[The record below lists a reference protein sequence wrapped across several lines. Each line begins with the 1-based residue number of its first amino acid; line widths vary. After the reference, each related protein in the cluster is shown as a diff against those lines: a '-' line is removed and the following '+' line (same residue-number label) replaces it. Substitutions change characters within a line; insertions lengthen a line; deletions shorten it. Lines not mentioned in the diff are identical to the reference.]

1 MGVVSDAWRR
11 VPRRFSV
18 LGLMVLALIAHGGL
32 QPNFQ
37 VAVVKVV
44 KSALLKD
51 KPADQGAPPESR
63 VEQPGCQCQTSGRGL
78 PYTLTSRGGV
88 TLTLTD
94 RDLERLRTFLRKNL
108 IFDNLSQDGRESHD
122 NRGTTQASD
131 MPMSKQKQMEFLKHF
146 LENEL
151 SHDELLR
158 IVPTLS
164 TEKDLQSLLDTAKD
178 IANIK
183 LQENTLTVQD
193 KPKSLPSSK
202 RIRFLEVFLREEL
215 LGSSSEEELPGSSSE
230 EEEPDEIS
238 IPGNRLGEKRG
249 MSSEKHIRFLEV
261 FLRGELLNQDG
272 EASSLLAHSQRE
284 FNPLTQTDEWRPQPI
299 NRQWYMSFLRN
310 FLSYTLETEHSKAKR
325 EVVKRDTGAS
335 ASKHE
340 KKSSQTSSEM
350 NDHSKKKKGGKNK
363 VVLPE
368 IPGLQDEAAEI
379 DIDFENI
386 MAEAM
391 AMFIPG
397 LNETED
403 GEDKRGLGQMMAATT
418 MSPAG
423 MVFSTHIFFLAGA
436 TLTSFIGGM
445 LSAVFS
451 PVRLLGGTIFAACII
466 HMVTPLAL
474 NCRMDYIECALRLM
488 QGGLTGLIEP
498 ATYGV
503 MSHWAAKNERST
515 VVSLVTAGLTSAH
528 TIGMLESVALYEAI
542 GWFYSFYVIGGTGAL
557 LALLFFFSSP
567 STPEDDPKMSV
578 DELIHVTKGKDKGI
592 SAYDGPDPKG
602 DDDGAKGDDDPGK
615 KEDDGAKPADDGAAP
630 TKPMKPVCRAFTN
643 TTSTMTNT
651 SSTNKPPPQPTADGE
666 DKPTDSAESPTEP
679 KTDPKSAD
687 PPPKSPTEA
696 DARPRMR
703 PRSYSSSSESWSS
716 EKFRP
721 LSDSDM
727 RERIV
732 HGAESSDDSESE
744 YPMPDDDIVAR
755 STAIRKRKTTRIVRE
770 LSARFGVA
778 DTWGP
783 LRLRGGTEGGSSPTP
798 ADLSG
803 IEDKA
808 KDMLAKAEDLKK
820 KFPPWRD
827 IIFNKPALAYIL
839 AYLVYTLTFCLVIN
853 HLADFCAVV
862 LNEGNDEGLENM
874 IQDLTKAGHKGLTK
888 RMSIPYEY
896 RATRGNHHGFNI
908 KTCEYGP
915 WLGTYTTIT
924 LLVAGFLADQLL
936 DSGKVDITVL
946 RKGFHIVGQV
956 CGALLMLVIILTK
969 DEMVTYYGSAA
980 FMVFMG
986 VTMAAGFTVTPMDI
1000 ADRYAGILVGVAKTL
1015 ASIVLLGCPML
1026 FKFMNKFGMRGFEV
1040 AIGIMIGLVVLA
1052 AIIYGLLASAEP
1064 LQIVVEKPRPKIKLP
1079 KFPFPSISAPKVK
1092 IPFPDWFKR
1101 REEPEGEAK
1110 EDAGETGAP
1119 MSWYKKVLDG
1129 VPKPDIN
1136 YPTVDWFQLP
1146 TQKALC
1152 SCMPKRYLIAML
1164 SCIGFLIEYGARTNM
1179 GVAATQM
1186 VNNEDVMGQLFQ
1198 PSEFEWTMLIVG
1210 VIHGAFFLGFLLSR
1224 PLGGFLVSRYPA
1236 TIVFVL
1242 SIAVSSLVNLFIP
1255 VAATVHFS
1263 ILVALRVIQGM
1274 SEGLT
1279 IPASYGIWTFWA
1291 PPTERSKLTSITVT
1305 GQYIGIVIGMPVSGV
1320 AVFNIDWRFPFWIY
1334 GGVGLVWS
1342 LIWYSMVYESPE
1354 VDKYIDPEELKFIQD
1369 SMTSL
1374 PGLIPP
1380 SEPDTKS
1387 EASEASTDAGESTT
1401 KSPPSPASSV
1411 GPDLPTQVSPQKT
1424 PWRHLLTSLPVYA
1437 ILVCDTCVKWVV
1449 YLMLLNAPMYYVQSF
1464 KVNELEAGAF
1474 AGLHFFL
1481 LMFGLP
1487 LVGSLADW
1495 VWRTQS
1501 MSTTT
1506 MRKLFN
1512 TLGMFVEGALLLTV
1526 GMTSNIYVS
1535 TICLSIALFFQSFPL
1550 SAGYNVNALDIAPQF
1565 ASSIMGLSGSLSTV
1579 IGIACPI
1586 AIGAI
1591 TMDKT
1596 PEEWNI
1602 VFIVSAGMILC
1613 AGLLYLLFGSG
1624 EVQDWADFGPN
1635 PSVSAGDPVPKGNEC
1650 GLPNM
1655 VFPDPETL
1663 LDESVHRVQMED
1675 KDPYMYNLG
1684 DREFSYLDDD
1694 DF

>member
-1 MGVVSDAWRR
+1 MGLVADAWRR

-18 LGLMVLALIAHGGL
+18 LGLMILALIAHGGL

-51 KPADQGAPPESR
+51 QPADQGAPAESR
-63 VEQPGCQCQTSGRGL
+63 VEQPDCQCQTSGRGL

-94 RDLERLRTFLRKNL
+94 SDIDRLRTFLRKNL
-108 IFDNLSQDGRESHD
+108 IFDNPSPEGEQSHHD
-122 NRGTTQASD
+122 RGTAQSLGW
-131 MPMSKQKQMEFLKHF
+131 PISKQKHMEFLKHF

-151 SHDELLR
+151 PHDESLR
-158 IVPTLS
+158 NVPLISTKKYLS
-164 TEKDLQSLLDTAKD
+164 NSVKDVS
-178 IANIK
+178 NIK
-183 LQENTLTVQD
+183 LKDTGATAQD
-193 KPKSLPSSK
+193 KPDSHVRLLEVFLGEDIMGSSSEEEDPDDIPPDVPLPEK
-202 RIRFLEVFLREEL
+202 KGLTPEKHMRFLEAFLREEL
-215 LGSSSEEELPGSSSE
+215 L
-230 EEEPDEIS
+230 
-238 IPGNRLGEKRG
+238 
-249 MSSEKHIRFLEV
+249 
-261 FLRGELLNQDG
+261 NQHGD
-272 EASSLLAHSQRE
+272 ASLVVEQSQRE
-284 FNPLTQTDEWRPQPI
+284 WNPVKNVDEWRPQPV

-310 FLSYTLETEHSKAKR
+310 FLSIEMEPEHSRAKR
-325 EVVKRDTGAS
+325 ETVVKD
-335 ASKHE
+335 SKHD
-340 KKSSQTSSEM
+340 KPSILRSSEM
-350 NDHSKKKKGGKNK
+350 QHSKEKHGALPK
-363 VVLPE
+363 VPD
-368 IPGLQDEAAEI
+368 LQEEAAEI
-379 DIDFENI
+379 DIDYEKI

-397 LNETED
+397 LNQTEE

-423 MVFSTHIFFLAGA
+423 MAFSTHIFFLAGA
-436 TLTSFIGGM
+436 TLTSFTGGM
-445 LSAVFS
+445 MSAVFS
-451 PVRLLGGTIFAACII
+451 PVRLLGGTIFAASII

-474 NCRMDYIECALRLM
+474 SCRMDYIECALRLL
-488 QGGLTGLIEP
+488 QGGMAGLIEP

-515 VVSLVTAGLTSAH
+515 VVSLITASLTSAH

-557 LALLFFFSSP
+557 LALLFFFASP

-592 SAYDGPDPKG
+592 SPYTGDDK

-615 KEDDGAKPADDGAAP
+615 KEGDDAKPDDGAKPADDASKPADDAAAP
-630 TKPMKPVCRAFTN
+630 TKPL
-643 TTSTMTNT
+643 
-651 SSTNKPPPQPTADGE
+651 PTADGG
-666 DKPTDSAESPTEP
+666 DKPTDSAEQP
-679 KTDPKSAD
+679 KDT
-687 PPPKSPTEA
+687 PKSPTEA
-696 DARPRMR
+696 VAR

-716 EKFRP
+716 EKFKP
-721 LSDSDM
+721 WSDPDM

-732 HGAESSDDSESE
+732 HGADSSDSESE
-744 YPMPDDDIVAR
+744 YPMPGDDDIVAR
-755 STAIRKRKTTRIVRE
+755 SLAIRKRKTTRIVRE

-778 DTWGP
+778 ETWGP
-783 LRLRGGTEGGSSPTP
+783 LRLRGGTEGGSTP
-798 ADLSG
+798 SLSDVSG
-803 IEDKA
+803 VADKA
-808 KDMLAKAEDLKK
+808 KDMLSKAEDLKK

-862 LNEGNDEGLENM
+862 LNDEKEESLGA
-874 IQDLTKAGHKGLTK
+874 IIDDLTKTGHRGLNK

-896 RATRGNHHGFNI
+896 RPTRGNHHGFNI

-936 DSGKVDITVL
+936 DSGRVDITVL

-969 DEMVTYYGSAA
+969 DELVTYYGTAA

-986 VTMAAGFTVTPMDI
+986 ITMAAGFTVTPLDI

-1015 ASIVLLGCPML
+1015 ASLVLLGCPML
-1026 FKFMNKFGMRGFEV
+1026 FKFMNKFGIRGFEV
-1040 AIGIMIGLVVLA
+1040 AIGTMVGVIVLA
-1052 AIIYGLLASAEP
+1052 AVIYGLLASAEP

-1079 KFPFPSISAPKVK
+1079 KFPFPSISAPKIKV
-1092 IPFPDWFKR
+1092 PFPDWFKK

-1179 GVAATQM
+1179 GVAVTQM
-1186 VNNEDVMGQLFQ
+1186 VNNETVMDQLFQ
-1198 PSEFEWTMLIVG
+1198 PSELEWTMLIVG

-1242 SIAVSSLVNLFIP
+1242 SIAVSCLVNLFIP

-1305 GQYIGIVIGMPVSGV
+1305 GQYIGIVIGMIVSGV
-1320 AVFNIDWRFPFWIY
+1320 AVHEIDWRAPFWIY
-1334 GGVGLVWS
+1334 GGVGLIWS
-1342 LIWYSMVYESPE
+1342 VIWYSMVYESPE
-1354 VDKYIDPEELKFIQD
+1354 IDKYLDPEELKFIQD

-1374 PGLIPP
+1374 PGLKPP

-1387 EASEASTDAGESTT
+1387 ETSEAPSEPSEPKPKT
-1401 KSPPSPASSV
+1401 PQSPASSV

-1512 TLGMFVEGALLLTV
+1512 TMGMFVEGALLLTV
-1526 GMTSNIYVS
+1526 GMTANIYVS
-1535 TICLSIALFFQSFPL
+1535 TISLSIALFFQSFPL

-1579 IGIACPI
+1579 VGMACPV

-1591 TMDKT
+1591 TMQKT
-1596 PEEWNI
+1596 QEEWNI
-1602 VFIVSAGMILC
+1602 VFIVSAGLILC

-1624 EVQDWADFGPN
+1624 EVQDWADFGPH
-1635 PSVSAGDPVPKGNEC
+1635 PTVSSGDPVPKGNEC

-1655 VFPDPETL
+1655 IIPDPETL
-1663 LDESVHRVQMED
+1663 LDQSVHRVQMDD

-1684 DREFSYLDDD
+1684 ERDFSYLDDD

>member
-1 MGVVSDAWRR
+1 MGLVSDAWRR

-18 LGLMVLALIAHGGL
+18 LGLMILALIAHGGL

-44 KSALLKD
+44 KSAMLKD
-51 KPADQGAPPESR
+51 KPGDQGAPPESR
-63 VEQPGCQCQTSGRGL
+63 VEQPDCNCQTSGRGL
-78 PYTLTSRGGV
+78 PYTLTSQSGV

-94 RDLERLRTFLRKNL
+94 RDIERLRTFLRKNL
-108 IFDNLSQDGRESHD
+108 IFDNPSSETGESHD
-122 NRGTTQASD
+122 DRGTAHGSD
-131 MPMSKQKQMEFLKHF
+131 TPMSKQKQKQMEFLKHF

-151 SHDELLR
+151 FHDELLR
-158 IVPTLS
+158 MS
-164 TEKDLQSLLDTAKD
+164 KKKDLQSLSSLAKD
-178 IANIK
+178 VMNRK
-183 LQENTLTVQD
+183 LKESAAAKQD
-193 KPKSLPSSK
+193 KPNSLSSSSSQQVSFLELMGSSSEEEDIPGIPDIPLPDK
-202 RIRFLEVFLREEL
+202 KGLPQDKHIRFLEVFLREEL
-215 LGSSSEEELPGSSSE
+215 L
-230 EEEPDEIS
+230 D
-238 IPGNRLGEKRG
+238 GNGE
-249 MSSEKHIRFLEV
+249 
-261 FLRGELLNQDG
+261 
-272 EASSLLAHSQRE
+272 SSLVVRSQRE
-284 FNPLTQTDEWRPQPI
+284 FNPNTKTDEWRPQPI
-299 NRQWYMSFLRN
+299 TRHWYMSFLRN
-310 FLSYTLETEHSKAKR
+310 FLSYSLENEHSKT
-325 EVVKRDTGAS
+325 KRDTAEYD
-335 ASKHE
+335 AESKSLKHL
-340 KKSSQTSSEM
+340 KKSSQTSSEAQA
-350 NDHSKKKKGGKNK
+350 HSKKGGEKD
-363 VVLPE
+363 VLPQ
-368 IPGLQDEAAEI
+368 IPALQDEAAEI
-379 DIDFENI
+379 DIDFEKI

-397 LNETED
+397 LNETEEE
-403 GEDKRGLGQMMAATT
+403 EDKRGLGQMMAATT

-436 TLTSFIGGM
+436 TLTSYTGGM
-445 LSAVFS
+445 MSAIFS

-474 NCRMDYIECALRLM
+474 NCRMDYIECALRLI
-488 QGGLTGLIEP
+488 QGGLTGIIEP

-515 VVSLVTAGLTSAH
+515 VVSLITAGLTSAH

-592 SAYDGPDPKG
+592 SAYDGEDPKG
-602 DDDGAKGDDDPGK
+602 DDGAKGDDDPGNN
-615 KEDDGAKPADDGAAP
+615 EDDGAKPADDGAAP
-630 TKPMKPVCRAFTN
+630 TKLKKPVSRAFTN
-643 TTSTMTNT
+643 TTSTIT
-651 SSTNKPPPQPTADGE
+651 SSSPQNKPPTQPAADGE
-666 DKPTDSAESPTEP
+666 DKPADSTESPKETPTEP

-687 PPPKSPTEA
+687 PPPEGPTEA
-696 DARPRMR
+696 RVRSR

-721 LSDSDM
+721 LSDSDI

-732 HGAESSDDSESE
+732 HGADSSDDSESE

-755 STAIRKRKTTRIVRE
+755 SIAIRKRKTTRIVRE

-778 DTWGP
+778 ETWGP
-783 LRLRGGTEGGSSPTP
+783 LRLRGGTEEGDSGSPTP
-798 ADLSG
+798 PDMSEVA
-803 IEDKA
+803 DKA
-808 KDMLAKAEDLKK
+808 KDMLAKVEDLKK

-827 IIFNKPALAYIL
+827 IIFNKPAVAYIL
-839 AYLVYTLTFCLVIN
+839 AYLVYTLTFCVVIN

-862 LNEGNDEGLENM
+862 LNDENDGGLENM
-874 IQDLTKAGHKGLTK
+874 IQDLTKAASPPGYRELTK
-888 RMSIPYEY
+888 RVSIPYEY

-924 LLVAGFLADQLL
+924 LLIAGFLADQLL

-969 DEMVTYYGSAA
+969 DEMVTYYGTAA

-986 VTMAAGFTVTPMDI
+986 ITMAAGFTVTPLDI

-1015 ASIVLLGCPML
+1015 ASIALLGCPML
-1026 FKFMNKFGMRGFEV
+1026 FKFISKFGVRGFEV
-1040 AIGIMIGLVVLA
+1040 AIGSMVGAIVLG

-1064 LQIVVEKPRPKIKLP
+1064 LKIVVEKPRPKIKLP

-1092 IPFPDWFKR
+1092 IPFPDWFKK

-1186 VNNEDVMGQLFQ
+1186 VNNEDVMNQLFQ
-1198 PSEFEWTMLIVG
+1198 PSELEWTMLIVG

-1291 PPTERSKLTSITVT
+1291 PPAERSKLTSITVT

-1342 LIWYSMVYESPE
+1342 LIWYTMVYESPE
-1354 VDKYIDPEELKFIQD
+1354 VDKYLDPEELKFIQD
-1369 SMTSL
+1369 SMTSH
-1374 PGLIPP
+1374 PGIISP
-1380 SEPDTKS
+1380 SEPDAKS
-1387 EASEASTDAGESTT
+1387 EASEASTEASEPAAKTPT
-1401 KSPPSPASSV
+1401 SPASSV

-1512 TLGMFVEGALLLTV
+1512 TMGMFVEGALLLTV

-1535 TICLSIALFFQSFPL
+1535 TICLSVALFFQSFPL

-1565 ASSIMGLSGSLSTV
+1565 ASSIMGLSGSLSTI
-1579 IGIACPI
+1579 IGMACPV

-1602 VFIVSAGMILC
+1602 VFIVSAGLILC

-1635 PSVSAGDPVPKGNEC
+1635 PSVSAGDPVPRGNES
-1650 GLPNM
+1650 GLPNL

-1684 DREFSYLDDD
+1684 DRDFSYLDDD